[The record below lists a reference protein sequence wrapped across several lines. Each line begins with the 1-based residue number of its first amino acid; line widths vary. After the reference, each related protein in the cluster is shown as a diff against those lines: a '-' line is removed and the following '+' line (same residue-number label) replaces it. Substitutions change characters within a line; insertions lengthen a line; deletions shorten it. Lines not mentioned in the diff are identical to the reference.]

1 MPYTN
6 EVFGVSPHIN
16 QYSYCDRSSLDGKFT
31 RLLRRNVHIA
41 IKGPSKCGKSWL
53 RQKCLDDAILVQ
65 CRLGMTADDIYRQA
79 LSSLGVQFDI
89 QKSSE
94 TNFSAELS
102 GGGEFKVPFLAK
114 AEAGASGSVEHN
126 QGSSTSL
133 DFVTSIQNL
142 EFIATSIRD
151 SGRRLVIEDFHYLDL
166 ETRAKLAF
174 DLKTFWDYNCKVIII
189 GVWTQTNLL
198 TYMNPDLTG
207 RIEEISI
214 EWTDDEL
221 RQVIDNG
228 SQALKIQIDDN
239 IKNDMICD
247 SFGNVGILQSLLLRL
262 VEDEAGIEETQDF
275 NTLIVNPVFYDNAAK
290 GYANQLDGLYQQF
303 AQTLSTGIRQRKKK
317 STGIYALSM
326 EAIVNATDRQ
336 LMKGFSRDDI
346 YTITNGKE
354 PRIKKGNLKSVL
366 KKLVELQRPETGRS
380 LVISYDESID
390 SVFAIDLQLLF
401 YRKHHTM
408 KWPWEEM
415 AEEAR
420 QQSLFEEDD
429 EP

>member
-1 MPYTN
+1 MYHRRGA
-6 EVFGVSPHIN
+6 V
-16 QYSYCDRSSLDGKFT
+16 GKG
-31 RLLRRNVHIA
+31 R
-41 IKGPSKCGKSWL
+41 
-53 RQKCLDDAILVQ
+53 
-65 CRLGMTADDIYRQA
+65 
-79 LSSLGVQFDI
+79 
-89 QKSSE
+89 
-94 TNFSAELS
+94 
-102 GGGEFKVPFLAK
+102 PFLCLHRYHRLTA
-114 AEAGASGSVEHN
+114 AEIGVDVVGDEP
-126 QGSSTSL
+126 GL
-133 DFVTSIQNL
+133 
-142 EFIATSIRD
+142 
-151 SGRRLVIEDFHYLDL
+151 IEDFHYLDL

-275 NTLIVNPVFYDNAAK
+275 NTPIVNPVFYDNAAK

-336 LMKGFSRDDI
+336 LMKGFSRNDI

-420 QQSLFEEDD
+420 QQSLFEDDD